1 MQREHILSFAGFAS
15 ARFRSQQFAVAIDT
29 GPVAVDKGHG
39 IATDR
44 TVGRRSF
51 VDSGKNGQFDIVFV
65 HHFTCRQ
72 GSLPVITLLV
82 GAFSVE
88 RLFLR
93 SRGLARRQTSPA
105 RRSWWPALPERHGD
119 SAVPG

>member
-15 ARFRSQQFAVAIDT
+15 ARFRSQQFAVAIDS
-29 GPVAVDKGHG
+29 GPVAVDKGHV

-51 VDSGKNGQFDIVFV
+51 VDSGKNGQFVFVFV
-65 HHFTCRQ
+65 HHFTWRRI
-72 GSLPVITLLV
+72 GSLPVVTVLV
-82 GAFSVE
+82 GAFSVA

-93 SRGLARRQTSPA
+93 SRGSARRQTSAA
-105 RRSWWPALPERHGD
+105 RR
-119 SAVPG
+119 